1 MAPAKLRGTLN
12 VLFQLAITIG
22 ASHSRCLTSV
32 RFTRLVVTSCLPQN
46 NTLP

>member
-22 ASHSRCLTSV
+22 AAHFHYLIIEGT
-32 RFTRLVVTSCLPQN
+32 LPAVTSCWP
-46 NTLP
+46 